1 MAANPAASSA
11 NAALI
16 SQPLLPGIAAQ
27 AETADRSRSVAPSV
41 IAAIKA
47 SDLMRLT
54 ASDNL
59 GGLAARVADVA
70 TELEAVAGACA
81 STAWCLWNH
90 LSVFHFYCGLLGPRH
105 QDLLAGITAAGEWVS
120 LPAGAGTS
128 IQGVTDG
135 DAVTITGDAHFG
147 SGARYGEW
155 VGITFMLDDQ
165 RTPRF
170 TIARSSEPGVRI
182 DPTWNGMSLRASA
195 TDNLYYEDL
204 RVPASRVVPFQP
216 KYRVRFREPDYP
228 VIDHRYREDW
238 VALSDLW
245 LGAMAI
251 GVAQAALDETCA
263 GIQDRIAIMGTRM
276 VERPT
281 IHVNLGQAGAAVNA
295 ARAAI
300 NAACAE
306 TDARISAEQTPREDD
321 YLRQLAASMT
331 ALRLCGEAM
340 QLILRVLGGN
350 GLRESGSF
358 ERRFRDYQAMPLHI
372 NAHPDRVSEAYGRHL
387 LGLPTENAF

>member
-1 MAANPAASSA
+1 MAANPAGTSTR
-11 NAALI
+11 NQLL
-16 SQPLLPGIAAQ
+16 SQGLLPDIAAQ
-27 AETADRSRSVAPSV
+27 AETADRTRSVAPSV
-41 IAAIKA
+41 IEAIKA
-47 SDLMRLT
+47 SDLMGLT
-54 ASDNL
+54 ASENL
-59 GGLAARVADVA
+59 GGRAARVADVA
-70 TELEAVAGACA
+70 AELEAVAGACA

-90 LSVFHFYCGLLGPRH
+90 LSVFHFYCGLLGPDH
-105 QDLLAGITAAGEWVS
+105 LELLGGITAAGEWVS

-135 DAVTITGDAHFG
+135 DAVVVTGDAHFG

-155 VGITFMLDDQ
+155 VGITFMLDDE
-165 RTPRF
+165 RIPRF

-195 TDNLYYEDL
+195 TDNLYYEGL
-204 RVPASRVVPFQP
+204 RVPASRVVPFLP
-216 KYRVRFREPDYP
+216 KYRVRFRDPNYP

-245 LGAMAI
+245 LGAMAV
-251 GVAQAALDETCA
+251 GVAQAALDEACA
-263 GIQDRIAIMGTRM
+263 GIQNRIAIMGTKM

-281 IHVNLGQAGAAVNA
+281 IHVNLGQAGAAINA
-295 ARAAI
+295 ARAAV
-300 NAACAE
+300 NTACAE
-306 TDARISAEQTPREDD
+306 TDVRIEAVQSPDEDD

-350 GLRESGSF
+350 GLRESASF

>member
-1 MAANPAASSA
+1 MAANPAITRSGG
-11 NAALI
+11 ALI
-16 SQPLLPGIAAQ
+16 SQPLLPAIAAQ
-27 AETADRSRSVAPSV
+27 AETADRTRSVAADV

-54 ASDNL
+54 ASENL
-59 GGLAARVADVA
+59 GGLAGRASQVAA
-70 TELEAVAGACA
+70 ELEAVAGACA

-90 LSVFHFYCGLLGPRH
+90 LAVFHFYCGLLGPDHRE
-105 QDLLAGITAAGEWVS
+105 LLASITAAGEWVS

-128 IQGVTDG
+128 IQGVTKG
-135 DAVTITGDAHFG
+135 DTVALSGDAHFG

-170 TIARSSEPGVRI
+170 TVARSSEPGVRI

-204 RVPASRVVPFQP
+204 RVPASRVVPFLP

-245 LGAMAI
+245 LGAMAA
-251 GVAQAALDETCA
+251 GVAQAALDEACA
-263 GIQDRIAIMGTRM
+263 GIQERIAIMGTRM

-281 IHVNLGQAGAAVNA
+281 IHVNLGQAGAAINA
-295 ARAAI
+295 ARAALLG
-300 NAACAE
+300 ACTE
-306 TDARISAEQTPREDD
+306 TDARIDAARTPSEDD

-350 GLRESGSF
+350 GLRESASF